1 MHMYVCMYVFMSLQI
16 FVEGSDEVD
25 FQLPMETCRFKH
37 TVEEYL
43 HLIHV
48 DVYMPEE
55 GTEEKTT
62 NADYSGLYVCVGGG
76 GGGLLV
82 CVCVRVL
89 ACMHMCV
96 HACVFTC
103 VRACVHVCV
112 CVYIRTYVCM
122 YMNARCE
129 CI

>member
-76 GGGLLV
+76 GGVTCV
-82 CVCVRVL
+82 CVCAR
-89 ACMHMCV
+89 ACV
-96 HACVFTC
+96 HAYVCACVC
-103 VRACVHVCV
+103 VYVRACVCSCVCV
-112 CVYIRTYVCM
+112 CVYTYIRMYVH
-122 YMNARCE
+122 E
-129 CI
+129 CSM